1 LGLARTLPLSV
12 AGLQRRTAALPLP
25 VAVEAALGE
34 DGKRAEREKDE
45 CRMQEQA
52 V

>member
-1 LGLARTLPLSV
+1 MGLARTLPPSV
-12 AGLQRRTAALPLP
+12 AGLPRGTGALPLP

-34 DGKRAEREKDE
+34 AGKRAEREKDE